1 MLSEYS
7 MIIYL
12 IHPLFLYYWLEWFK
26 LLGLS
31 IAQVPVLVF
40 YVLVLVTSLLAGA
53 LIHKLA
59 KNCRPIGLALLG
71 RQPK

>member
-1 MLSEYS
+1 

-12 IHPLFLYYWLEWFK
+12 IHPLFLYYWLQWFEV
-26 LLGLS
+26 LGFS

-40 YVLVLVTSLLAGA
+40 YILVLLASLLAGM

-59 KNCRPIGLALLG
+59 RNYRLVGLALLG